1 MSVPDFQTLMLP
13 VLRCAAEGE
22 VTVSDCIAKITPLF
36 GLSDNDLNEMLPS
49 GRQTVIANRVHWA
62 KLYMTKAGL
71 IRMVRRGVF
80 AVSEKGRELLAT
92 NPARIDKGTLSQYP
106 DYMSWIDK
114 RGEGASGGTGGAIAR
129 ELETDIATP
138 EEHMEASYAEL
149 AASLRTEVLERLL
162 DASAA
167 FFEQVIVDLLV
178 AMGYGGG
185 RAEMGKAIGRSG
197 DEGIDGIVKE
207 DPLGLDVVYVQA
219 KRYKPSIVVGRPDIQ
234 KFAGSLEGF
243 GATKGVF
250 VTTSSFASSAQEFVQ
265 RISKRIILIDGDELA
280 RFMIK
285 HNVGVRTRVSC
296 EIKSVDEDYFAES
309 ES

>member
-1 MSVPDFQTLMLP
+1 MPVPDFQTLMLP
-13 VLRCAAEGE
+13 VLRCAADGE
-22 VTVSDCIAKITPLF
+22 VTVSDCIERIAPLF
-36 GLSDNDLNEMLPS
+36 GLNDDDLNEVLPS
-49 GRQTVIANRVHWA
+49 GRQTFIANRIHWA

-71 IRMVRRGVF
+71 VRMIRRGVF
-80 AVSEKGRELLAT
+80 TASEEGRRLLAT

-106 DYMSWIDK
+106 DYMAWKDK
-114 RGEGASGGTGGAIAR
+114 RGEGASGAVGESITR

-138 EEHMEASYAEL
+138 EERMEAGYAEL
-149 AASLRTEVLERLL
+149 AASLRIEVLERLL
-162 DASAA
+162 DASPA

-207 DPLGLDVVYVQA
+207 DPLGLDIVYVQA

-250 VTTSSFASSAQEFVQ
+250 VTTSSFATSAQEFVQ

-280 RFMIK
+280 RLMIK
-285 HNVGVRTRVSC
+285 HDVGVRARITY
-296 EIKSVDEDYFAES
+296 EIKSVDEDYFVEADG
-309 ES
+309 